1 MSNEH
6 FEFSYLIIAQ
16 IIILLSFLLF
26 NFPHAKIFLGDS
38 GAYLMGSLASLN
50 IIITNNLNSNIS
62 SFFFCTLLFYI
73 FFEVFFSFFRKLLQ
87 QKSPI
92 YPDSKHLHML
102 SYYKISIWCGKRKAN
117 FVNSIVINLSY
128 LFLIVPGLYMYEN
141 PTLSKY
147 WFFTLLIIYTIIYSR
162 LYRFTKN

>member
-1 MSNEH
+1 MNNDH
-6 FEFSYLIIAQ
+6 FEFSYVIIAQ

-50 IIITNNLNSNIS
+50 IIITNNLNPKIS

-92 YPDSKHLHML
+92 YPDNKHLHML
-102 SYYKISIWCGKRKAN
+102 SYFKISSYYGKYKAN
-117 FVNSIVINLSY
+117 YINSVIINLSY
-128 LFLIVPGLYMYEN
+128 LILITPGLYLMNN
-141 PTLSKY
+141 PILSRC
-147 WFFTLLIIYTIIYSR
+147 WFFILLLIYILIYSR
-162 LYRFTKN
+162 LYYLTKN